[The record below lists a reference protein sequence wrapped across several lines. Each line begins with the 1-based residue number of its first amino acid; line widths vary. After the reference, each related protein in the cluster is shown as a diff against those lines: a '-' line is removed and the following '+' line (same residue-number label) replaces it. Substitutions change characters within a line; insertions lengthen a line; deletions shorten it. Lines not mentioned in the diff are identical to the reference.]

1 MLFLLKIRD
10 SSSRLKFA
18 IETCKGINHNS
29 KIQKSLVATF
39 KIFSTRNLATTKSKN
54 GPNIYFQLRNFSNK
68 SPQFKDLEKAYAPKL
83 SGIPKKNRK
92 SRIDNFFEWIVSLQG
107 RKVFGNSIAACAC
120 LAFIFGIGIELAMPW
135 RLLRSYAEIDKEKDV
150 DSTELYESNFEADQV
165 APPEELV
172 MLMSKLGGR
181 AQLDE
186 IDHMRTSVF
195 VSRLMNPL
203 TIGTTGRINGASHGF
218 PRHMMW
224 RTKDEVDLG
233 SVYFKTNWNPLF
245 QGYKVPEDANPDK
258 VEKLKESLVLSPG
271 AREFIVSYMMNK
283 ASLGYPTYACGILPA
298 VAIFYNYYIGSTM
311 NKRFNLF
318 EMPRWFRLG
327 IQAFCFSTTI
337 ITFTILWNEIKG
349 LAHVWAIDA
358 VVRTEEEVEYA
369 KEYYQKCL
377 ERNKI
382 LRDILGE
389 NSHYHIRED
398 GEIEPNFY
406 EIIEAEGYGASFKYL
421 DEVKQKLKEK
431 NQE

>member
-1 MLFLLKIRD
+1 MLLLKIRD
-10 SSSRLKFA
+10 SSSRLKYA

-39 KIFSTRNLATTKSKN
+39 KTFSTRNLPTAKLKN
-54 GPNIYFQLRNFSNK
+54 GAKIHFHLRNFSNK
-68 SPQFKDLEKAYAPKL
+68 SPPFKDLEKAYAPKL

-92 SRIDNFFEWIVSLQG
+92 SRIDHFFEWIVTLEG
-107 RKVFGNSIAACAC
+107 RKVFANSIAASAC
-120 LAFIFGIGIELAMPW
+120 LAIVFCIGIEIAAPW
-135 RLLRSYAEIDKEKDV
+135 RLLHSYAEIDKEKDL
-150 DSTELYESNFEADQV
+150 DRLELIESNFEADQV
-165 APPEELV
+165 APSEELV
-172 MLMSKLGGR
+172 MLMSKLGAR

-195 VSRLMNPL
+195 ASRLMNPL
-203 TIGTTGRINGASHGF
+203 TIGTTGRKLGASHGF

-245 QGYKVPEDANPDK
+245 QGYKVPENANPDK

-283 ASLGYPTYACGILPA
+283 GSLGYTTYACGTLPG

-327 IQAFCFSTTI
+327 IQAFLFSTVI
-337 ITFTILWNEIKG
+337 IMFTFSWNEIKRY
-349 LAHVWAIDA
+349 AHIWAIDA
-358 VVRTEEEVEYA
+358 VVRTDEEVEYA

-406 EIIEAEGYGASFKYL
+406 EILEAEGYIASLKYL

-431 NQE
+431 IKE